1 MVVKERKNC
10 DLNSL
15 PLSNNALPL
24 WCNLEFTAMAKK
36 SKEEMALINKD
47 VDRLA
52 RLILKKGGTSYRR
65 FLELSKRELIVANLD
80 MVTPEEKAQ
89 FKHLVLE

>member
-1 MVVKERKNC
+1 
-10 DLNSL
+10 
-15 PLSNNALPL
+15 
-24 WCNLEFTAMAKK
+24 MAKK
-36 SKEEMALINKD
+36 SKEELSLIKKESD
-47 VDRLA
+47 ELLK
-52 RLILKKGGTSYRR
+52 LILKKSGTSYRR